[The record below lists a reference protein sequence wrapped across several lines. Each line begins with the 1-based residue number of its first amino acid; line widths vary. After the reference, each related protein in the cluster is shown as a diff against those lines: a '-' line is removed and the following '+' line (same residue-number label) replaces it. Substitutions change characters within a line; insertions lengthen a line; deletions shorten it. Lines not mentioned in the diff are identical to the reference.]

1 MIDKITAH
9 YTVDRIDVNLSVGT
23 DMAENLPYNLASL
36 FARIIRDTEVNPD
49 MVLVQLAND
58 LDTE

>member
-9 YTVDRIDVNLSVGT
+9 YAVDNIDVNLSISA
-23 DMAENLPYNLASL
+23 DISENLPYNLASL

-49 MVLVQLAND
+49 MVLEQLAND

>member
-1 MIDKITAH
+1 MIDKITTQ
-9 YTVDRIDVNLSVGT
+9 YEVDNIDVELTIRT

-49 MVLVQLAND
+49 MVMEQLSND
-58 LDTE
+58 LETE

>member
-9 YTVDRIDVNLSVGT
+9 YSVDNIDVNLSIST
-23 DMAENLPYNLASL
+23 DISENLPYNLASL
-36 FARIIRDTEVNPD
+36 FARIIHDTEVNPD
-49 MVLVQLAND
+49 MVLEQLAND